1 MQSSQ
6 NLELVLKRAKEFTQ
20 QFQHTHVSP
29 LHLLLALLK
38 TPECQGFKHLE
49 NQQVPLQKLSD
60 YISHNRLNHEPY
72 GTPTGHFNSRSKFVL
87 SQSAQIARQMG
98 SAFTRTEHL
107 LLGLLTDQTLAR
119 EVYPVVGIRS
129 EKLIHS
135 ILAQYGLQPEI
146 AGAHESTPQ
155 SREFADVCVS
165 LNELARKGKLDPVI
179 GRERETKRAMQILG
193 RRRKNNPVLIGD
205 AGVGKT
211 AIAEGIAQ
219 SIVSRTCPAQLLDK
233 EIFLWDV
240 TSLVSNTVFRGQLEG
255 RLKAILDHVRDNPRI
270 ILFIDEI
277 HLIVGAGNSIG
288 GLDVSNMMKAALS
301 RGEARVIG
309 ATTEDEY
316 NKTIAKDSALER
328 RFQPVRVEEPPDEDV
343 LAILR
348 GSLPV
353 YEAHHNVQYTAQA
366 VTAALQLSKQYIPNR
381 QLPDKALDVLDEA
394 GSAVRMTPPQNVIRL
409 DQEIARLNEDKGNA
423 AIQQRFDDAQA
434 LLGRVRQLKTQ
445 RNKLLRQQTEPR
457 LVTEDHVRGA
467 ISVISRIPL
476 ERLTTGDKQSALLVQ
491 EELGREI
498 IGQKHAI
505 ASVSRY
511 IRRSRTRLNDPRK
524 PLGTVLLLGP
534 TGVGKTLLAKRAAV
548 HMSGSEDDLIVLD
561 MSEYMERHSVARL
574 VGAPP
579 GYKGYEDQKTLVE
592 RVRRQPYAVVLFDEI
607 EKAHHQVWNVL
618 LQILEEG
625 RLTDGQGRTANFRNT
640 LVLLTSNIGCDH
652 FRRKGIGFNQAVD
665 ATKDAVLDAAKK
677 EFRPEF
683 LNRLDDIVIFDLLT
697 REDSR
702 QIIDLEIEKIRRR
715 TNYTAL
721 TLSPSLREKL
731 LKDGFSADYGARPLK
746 RTLECLVTDPISD
759 ALLREEIADTGEILA
774 TYTETDGVVVRRSE
788 PDARQQTP
796 ATAEGLTWVHP
807 GSCAVPCAPA

>member
-6 NLELVLKRAKEFTQ
+6 NLEVVLNRAREFAQ

-38 TPECQGFKHLE
+38 TSECQGYKHLE
-49 NQQVPLQKLSD
+49 NQQAPVQKLSD

-72 GTPTGHFNSRSKFVL
+72 GTPTGNFNSRSKFVL
-87 SQSAQIARQMG
+87 SQSAQIARQMS

-107 LLGLLTDQTLAR
+107 LLALLTDQTLAR

-129 EKLIHS
+129 EKLTHS
-135 ILAQYGLQPEI
+135 ILAQYGLQEEMV
-146 AGAHESTPQ
+146 GAREGSPQ
-155 SREFADVCVS
+155 SREFTEVCVS

-179 GRERETKRAMQILG
+179 GRGRETKRAMQILG

-219 SIVSRTCPAQLLDK
+219 SIVKRTCPPQLLDK

-255 RLKAILDHVRDNPRI
+255 RLRAILDHVRNHPRI

-277 HLIVGAGNSIG
+277 HLIVGAGNSVG

-343 LAILR
+343 LAILQ

-353 YEAHHNVQYTAQA
+353 YEAHHNVQYTPEA
-366 VTAALQLSKQYIPNR
+366 VTAALLLSKRYIPNR

-394 GSAVRMTPPQNVIRL
+394 GSTVRMTPPQSVTRL
-409 DQEIARLNEDKGNA
+409 DQDIARMNEEKARA
-423 AIQQRFDDAQA
+423 AIEERFNDAQG
-434 LLGRVRQLKTQ
+434 LLARVRQLKAQ
-445 RNKLLRQQTEPR
+445 RNKLLRLQTQAR
-457 LVTEDHVRGA
+457 AVTEDHVRA
-467 ISVISRIPL
+467 AVSVMSRIPL
-476 ERLTTGDKQSALLVQ
+476 ERLTAEDKRCALRAQDDLA
-491 EELGREI
+491 REI
-498 IGQKHAI
+498 IGQRHAV
-505 ASVSRY
+505 ATVTRY

-524 PLGTVLLLGP
+524 PLGAILLLGP
-534 TGVGKTLLAKRAAV
+534 TGVGKTLLAKRVAV
-548 HMSGSEDDLIVLD
+548 HMSGSEEGLIALD
-561 MSEYMERHSVARL
+561 MSEYMERQSAARL
-574 VGAPP
+574 IGAPP

-607 EKAHHQVWNVL
+607 EKAHYQVWNVL

-625 RLTDGQGRTANFRNT
+625 RLTDGQGRTASFRDT
-640 LVLLTSNIGCDH
+640 LILLTSNIGYEH
-652 FRRKGIGFNQAVD
+652 FRRKSIGFNHTAD
-665 ATKDAVLDAAKK
+665 DTKAAVLEAAKK

-683 LNRLDDIVIFDLLT
+683 LNRIDDIVVFDPLIL
-697 REDSR
+697 EDCR
-702 QIIDLEIEKIRRR
+702 QIIDLEVEKIRQR
-715 TNYTAL
+715 TKYTAL
-721 TLSPSLREKL
+721 TLSQALRERI
-731 LKDGFSADYGARPLK
+731 LKEGFSEDYGARPLK
-746 RTLECLVTDPISD
+746 RTLERLVTDPISD
-759 ALLREEIADTGEILA
+759 ALLREEITDTGTILA
-774 TYTETDGVVVRRSE
+774 TYTGTDGGVIRQSGSE
-788 PDARQQTP
+788 PLRAVT
-796 ATAEGLTWVHP
+796 ATA
-807 GSCAVPCAPA
+807 VPAAI

>member
-1 MQSSQ
+1 
-6 NLELVLKRAKEFTQ
+6 
-20 QFQHTHVSP
+20 
-29 LHLLLALLK
+29 
-38 TPECQGFKHLE
+38 
-49 NQQVPLQKLSD
+49 
-60 YISHNRLNHEPY
+60 
-72 GTPTGHFNSRSKFVL
+72 
-87 SQSAQIARQMG
+87 
-98 SAFTRTEHL
+98 
-107 LLGLLTDQTLAR
+107 
-119 EVYPVVGIRS
+119 
-129 EKLIHS
+129 
-135 ILAQYGLQPEI
+135 
-146 AGAHESTPQ
+146 
-155 SREFADVCVS
+155 VCVS

-179 GRERETKRAMQILG
+179 GRDRETQRAMQILG

-219 SIVSRTCPAQLLDK
+219 SIVNKTCPPQLLDK

-255 RLKAILDHVRDNPRI
+255 RLKAILDHVRNNPRL

-343 LAILR
+343 LAILQ

-353 YEAHHNVQYTAQA
+353 YEAHHNVQYTPQA
-366 VTAALQLSKQYIPNR
+366 VTAALQLSKRYIPHR

-394 GSAVRMTPPQNVIRL
+394 GSAVRMTPPQNIIRL
-409 DQEIARLNEDKGNA
+409 DQEIARLNEEKANA
-423 AIQQRFDDAQA
+423 AIQQRFNDAQMWLA
-434 LLGRVRQLKTQ
+434 RVRQLKAQ

-457 LVTEDHVRGA
+457 LVTEDQVCGA
-467 ISVISRIPL
+467 VSVISRIPL
-476 ERLTTGDKQSALLVQ
+476 ERLTAEDKRSALRVQ
-491 EELGREI
+491 DELGREI
-498 IGQKHAI
+498 IGRQPAI
-505 ASVSRY
+505 ASVTRY

-524 PLGTVLLLGP
+524 PLGAVLLLGP

-548 HMSGSEDDLIVLD
+548 HVSGSEEGLIALD

-574 VGAPP
+574 IGAPP

-607 EKAHHQVWNVL
+607 EKAHQQVWNVL

-625 RLTDGQGRTANFRNT
+625 RLTDGQGRTASFRDT
-640 LVLLTSNIGCDH
+640 LVLLTSNIGYEH
-652 FRRKGIGFNQAVD
+652 FRRKSIGFNQTVD
-665 ATKDAVLDAAKK
+665 ATKDAVLEAAKK

-683 LNRLDDIVIFDLLT
+683 LNRLDDIVIFDPLT
-697 REDSR
+697 LEDCR
-702 QIIDLEIEKIRRR
+702 QIIDLEVGKIRQR
-715 TNYTAL
+715 TKYTAVG
-721 TLSPSLREKL
+721 LSQALREKIL
-731 LKDGFSADYGARPLK
+731 RDGFSEEYGARPLK
-746 RTLECLVTDPISD
+746 RTLERLVTDPISD
-759 ALLREEIADTGEILA
+759 ALLREEITDTGEILA
-774 TYTETDGVVVRRSE
+774 TYTESNGVVIRHSGSETQRAEQSTAVPAEDLAWVR
-788 PDARQQTP
+788 
-796 ATAEGLTWVHP
+796 P
-807 GSCAVPCAPA
+807 GSCAVPCKRHN

>member
-1 MQSSQ
+1 MQFSQ
-6 NLELVLKRAKEFTQ
+6 NLELLLNRAKEFAQ
-20 QFQHTHVSP
+20 QLQHTHVSP

-38 TPECQGFKHLE
+38 TPECKGYKHLE
-49 NQQVPLQKLSD
+49 NQQAPIQKLSD

-72 GTPTGHFNSRSKFVL
+72 GTPTGNFNSRSKFVL

-98 SAFTRTEHL
+98 SSYTRTEHL
-107 LLGLLTDQTLAR
+107 LLGLLTDQVLAR

-129 EKLIHS
+129 EKLTHS
-135 ILAQYGLQPEI
+135 ILAQYGLQEEMV
-146 AGAHESTPQ
+146 GARESTPQ
-155 SREFADVCVS
+155 SREFAEVCVS

-179 GRERETKRAMQILG
+179 GRDRETRRAMQILG

-219 SIVSRTCPAQLLDK
+219 SIVKRTCPPQLLDK

-255 RLKAILDHVRDNPRI
+255 RLKAILDHVRNNPRI

-343 LAILR
+343 LAILQ
-348 GSLPV
+348 GSLPG
-353 YEAHHNVQYTAQA
+353 YEAHHNVQYTPEA
-366 VTAALQLSKQYIPNR
+366 VTAALQLSKRYIPHR

-394 GSAVRMTPPQNVIRL
+394 GSAVRMTPPQSVTRL
-409 DQEIARLNEDKGNA
+409 DQDIARLNEEKVMA
-423 AIQQRFDDAQA
+423 ATQERFNDAQV
-434 LLGRVRQLKTQ
+434 LLARVRHLKAQ
-445 RNKLLRQQTEPR
+445 RNKLLRQQTQTRPA
-457 LVTEDHVRGA
+457 TEDHVRA
-467 ISVISRIPL
+467 AVSVISRIPL
-476 ERLTTGDKQSALLVQ
+476 ERLTAGDKRSALLVQ
-491 EELGREI
+491 DELGREI
-498 IGQKHAI
+498 IGQRPAI
-505 ASVSRY
+505 ATVTRY

-524 PLGTVLLLGP
+524 PLGGILLLGP
-534 TGVGKTLLAKRAAV
+534 TGVGKTLLAKRLAV
-548 HMSGSEDDLIVLD
+548 HMSGSEEGLIALD
-561 MSEYMERHSVARL
+561 MSEYMERQSASRL
-574 VGAPP
+574 IGAPP
-579 GYKGYEDQKTLVE
+579 GYKGYDDQKTLVE

-625 RLTDGQGRTANFRNT
+625 RLTDGQGRTASFRDT
-640 LVLLTSNIGCDH
+640 LVLLTSNIGYEH
-652 FRRKGIGFNQAVD
+652 FRRKSIGFNHTAD
-665 ATKDAVLDAAKK
+665 DTKDAVLGAAKK

-683 LNRLDDIVIFDLLT
+683 LNRIDDIVVFDPLT
-697 REDSR
+697 LEDCR
-702 QIIDLEIEKIRRR
+702 QIIDLEVERIRQR
-715 TNYTAL
+715 TKYISL
-721 TLSPSLREKL
+721 TLSPALREEI
-731 LKDGFSADYGARPLK
+731 LKEGFSEEYGARPLK
-746 RTLECLVTDPISD
+746 RTLERLVTDPISD
-759 ALLREEIADTGEILA
+759 ALLREEITDTGKVLA
-774 TYTETDGVVVRRSE
+774 TYTGTDGVVIRQSGSE
-788 PDARQQTP
+788 THCAEQAASVP
-796 ATAEGLTWVHP
+796 AVI
-807 GSCAVPCAPA
+807 

>member
-6 NLELVLKRAKEFTQ
+6 NLELVLNRAKEFAQ
-20 QFQHTHVSP
+20 QLQHTHVSP

-49 NQQVPLQKLSD
+49 NQQAPLQKLSD

-98 SAFTRTEHL
+98 SSYTRTEHL
-107 LLGLLTDQTLAR
+107 LLGLLTDQTLTR
-119 EVYPVVGIRS
+119 DVYPAVGIRN
-129 EKLIHS
+129 EKLTHS
-135 ILAQYGLQPEI
+135 ILAQYGLQEEMV
-146 AGAHESTPQ
+146 GAREGAAQ
-155 SREFADVCVS
+155 SREFTEVCVS
-165 LNELARKGKLDPVI
+165 LNELARKGKMDPVI
-179 GRERETKRAMQILG
+179 GRDRETQRAMQILG

-219 SIVSRTCPAQLLDK
+219 SIVKRTCPPQLLDK
-233 EIFLWDV
+233 EIFLWEV

-255 RLKAILDHVRDNPRI
+255 RLKAILDHVRNNPRI

-343 LAILR
+343 LAILQ

-353 YEAHHNVQYTAQA
+353 YEAHHNVQYTPEA
-366 VTAALQLSKQYIPNR
+366 VTAALQFSKRYIPNR

-394 GSAVRMTPPQNVIRL
+394 GSAVRMTPPQSVTRL
-409 DQEIARLNEDKGNA
+409 DQDIARMNEEKARA
-423 AIQQRFDDAQA
+423 AIEERFNDAQV
-434 LLGRVRQLKTQ
+434 LLARVRQLKAQ
-445 RNKLLRQQTEPR
+445 RNKLLRQQTQSR
-457 LVTEDHVRGA
+457 AVTEDHVRA
-467 ISVISRIPL
+467 AVSVMSRIPL
-476 ERLTTGDKQSALLVQ
+476 ERLTAEDKRCALRAQ
-491 EELGREI
+491 EQLGREI
-498 IGQKHAI
+498 IGQQHAV
-505 ASVSRY
+505 ATVTRY

-524 PLGTVLLLGP
+524 PLGAILLLGP
-534 TGVGKTLLAKRAAV
+534 TGVGKTLLAKRVAV
-548 HMSGSEDDLIVLD
+548 HMSGSEEGLIALD
-561 MSEYMERHSVARL
+561 MSEYMERQSASRL
-574 VGAPP
+574 IGAPP
-579 GYKGYEDQKTLVE
+579 GYKGYDDQKTLVE

-607 EKAHHQVWNVL
+607 EKAHYQVWNVL

-625 RLTDGQGRTANFRNT
+625 RLTDGQGRTASFRDT
-640 LVLLTSNIGCDH
+640 LILLTSNIGYEH
-652 FRRKGIGFNQAVD
+652 FRRKSIGFNHTAD
-665 ATKDAVLDAAKK
+665 DTKDAVLEAAKK

-683 LNRLDDIVIFDLLT
+683 LNRIDDIVVFDPLT
-697 REDSR
+697 LEDCR
-702 QIIDLEIEKIRRR
+702 QIIELEVEKIRQR
-715 TNYTAL
+715 TKYTAL
-721 TLSPSLREKL
+721 TLSQALREKI
-731 LKDGFSADYGARPLK
+731 LKEGFSEDYGARPLK
-746 RTLECLVTDPISD
+746 RTLERLVTDPISD
-759 ALLREEIADTGEILA
+759 GLLREEITDTGTILA
-774 TYTETDGVVVRRSE
+774 TYTGTDGVVIRQSGSE
-788 PDARQQTP
+788 PLRAAPPT
-796 ATAEGLTWVHP
+796 
-807 GSCAVPCAPA
+807 AVPAEI